1 MSSAFER
8 IVNRLPYS
16 VDKMLASGISFF
28 IREQEPDSV
37 EFNVRVED
45 GEPVGWEIRVQTD
58 KKNVEEAKDFWIE
71 NVEER
76 L

>member
-8 IVNRLPYS
+8 IVNRLPHS